1 MKRYK
6 TLSVGEIID
15 MAIDQAGSRDV
26 FDAHRAAFLWC
37 EVVGQGINRQTSR
50 RWVSG
55 SELHVCITSPA
66 LKNDLQFLSSKIV
79 QRINDALGKQLITK
93 LVIH

>member
-6 TLSVGEIID
+6 PLSVGQIID

-26 FDAHRAAFLWC
+26 FDAHRAAFLWN
-37 EVVGQGINRQTSR
+37 EIMGPTINRQTTR
-50 RWVSG
+50 RWVAG
-55 SELHVCITSPA
+55 SELHVCLASPS
-66 LKNDLQFLSSKIV
+66 LKNDLQFLSSRIV

-93 LVIH
+93 LIIH